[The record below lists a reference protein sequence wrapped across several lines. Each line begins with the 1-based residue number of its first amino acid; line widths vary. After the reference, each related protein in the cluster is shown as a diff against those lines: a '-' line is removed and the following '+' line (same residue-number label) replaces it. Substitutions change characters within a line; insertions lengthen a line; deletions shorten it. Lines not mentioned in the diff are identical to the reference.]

1 MATPGVSQLD
11 PSEVIRESIYFVGE
25 TTGRRKVIPLE
36 QEPDPRK
43 GALWACA
50 PDNPERGDVLK
61 FRFYPTTLPIEMQ
74 ANVASETIAGR
85 AMPAFQHLGGSG
97 VKFNL
102 ELLFHDGFMPYDN
115 NGRPLETK
123 AKVAQ
128 TWFDMYVIGH
138 DGGGI
143 ALPHVYTYLQWGHRA
158 PIRVIIHN
166 VKLVTEMFDKND
178 DPMMVT
184 AQVDLSVFEPVV
196 YVSPFKPKAPP
207 IVRSNAKSKPPAKN
221 ECALPP
227 GCRMVCDGDLPTN
240 GRPAE
245 EAALMSVDTT
255 PPPAEATG
263 VHQPSRDAFAAEQ
276 KKYLAKNGYPLFNDG
291 TWANSNNQPSGSKS
305 ASVQA
310 FEREQARVAAN
321 NGASFAFA
329 GGQSIPGKA
338 PGHQPSRRAYNSSVR
353 DYAASHGAGWAT
365 GGRR

>member
-11 PSEVIRESIYFVGE
+11 DRDNLLRAVVTDYDAD
-25 TTGRRKVIPLE
+25 GRRLATE
-36 QEPDPRK
+36 DDPDPRK

-97 VKFNL
+97 VKFSL

-115 NGRPLETK
+115 KGRPLETK

-166 VKLVTEMFDKND
+166 VKLTTEMFDKND

-207 IVRSNAKSKPPAKN
+207 IVRSDAKPKPPAKN

-227 GCRMVCDGDLPTN
+227 GCRLVCDGDLPTN
-240 GRPAE
+240 DKPAE
-245 EAALMSVDTT
+245 EAALMSVDPA
-255 PPPAEATG
+255 PPSAEATG
-263 VHQPSRDAFAAEQ
+263 VHQLSRDAFYEAQ
-276 KKYLAKNGYPLFNDG
+276 KKYLARNGYPYSGYG
-291 TWANSNNQPSGSKS
+291 TRVNSDEPYRQEPGPKS
-305 ASVQA
+305 AALKV
-310 FEREQARVAAN
+310 FEREQARAAAN
-321 NGASFAFA
+321 NGA
-329 GGQSIPGKA
+329 
-338 PGHQPSRRAYNSSVR
+338 YNSNAR